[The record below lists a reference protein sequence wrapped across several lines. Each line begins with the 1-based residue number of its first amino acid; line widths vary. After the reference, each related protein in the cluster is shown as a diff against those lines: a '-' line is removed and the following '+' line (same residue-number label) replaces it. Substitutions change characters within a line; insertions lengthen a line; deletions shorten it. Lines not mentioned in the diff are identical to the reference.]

1 MKLRFLGTRGN
12 IEATTRRHRRHSALE
27 VSYRGKRVMVD
38 CGADWRGELAELQ
51 PHALVITH
59 AHPDHAFGLED
70 GAPCPVYATRAAWN
84 ELSDYPLEDKH
95 VLSSERSLEIM
106 GIEFGAFTLE
116 HSTLAPAVGYRI
128 AAGRA
133 TIFYAPDV
141 VYIHERQSALRGVDL
156 YVGDGATLDRSL
168 VRRSGE
174 SLIGHSPIRTQLTWC
189 EKEGI
194 PRALFTHC
202 GSQIVKGDERRL
214 GRRLRHMAEERGVQA
229 EFAHDGMELVL
240 R

>member
-1 MKLRFLGTRGN
+1 MKLKFLGTRAN
-12 IEATTRRHRRHSALE
+12 IEATTRRHRRHSSLE
-27 VSYRGKRVMVD
+27 VSYRGRRVMID
-38 CGADWRGELAELQ
+38 CGADWRGELAELRPQ
-51 PHALVITH
+51 AIVITH

-70 GAPCPVYATRAAWN
+70 GAPCPVYATRAAWSQ
-84 ELSDYPLEDKH
+84 LADYPVAEKR
-95 VLSSERSLEIM
+95 VLSSERPLEIM

-141 VYIHERQSALRGVDL
+141 VYIHQHQSALRGVDL

-174 SLIGHSPIRTQLTWC
+174 SLIGHTPIRTQLTWC
-189 EKEGI
+189 EKELV
-194 PRALFTHC
+194 PRAIFTHC

-214 GRRLRHMAEERGVQA
+214 GGRLRQMARERGVQA